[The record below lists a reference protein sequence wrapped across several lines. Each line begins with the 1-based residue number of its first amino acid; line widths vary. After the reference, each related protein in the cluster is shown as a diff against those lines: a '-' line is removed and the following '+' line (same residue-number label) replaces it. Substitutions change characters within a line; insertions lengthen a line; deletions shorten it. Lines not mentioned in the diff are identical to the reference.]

1 LFFLCPKRWP
11 SADAEFTGL
20 GRTVHPSVSALAPG
34 SLELKFGR
42 GDKVQS
48 SPDRAQDMI
57 ARDAVEIGLSDAI
70 ALAIRLG
77 RLLLDFPEH
86 PDEGR
91 TQTDHDNQKQQRQC
105 RGCEH
110 VQHP

>member
-20 GRTVHPSVSALAPG
+20 GRTVHPSVSALAAG
-34 SLELKFGR
+34 SLVRR

-48 SPDRAQDMI
+48 SPDRARDMI

-77 RLLLDFPEH
+77 HLLLDFPEH

-91 TQTDHDNQKQQRQC
+91 AQTNHDNQK
-105 RGCEH
+105 
-110 VQHP
+110 